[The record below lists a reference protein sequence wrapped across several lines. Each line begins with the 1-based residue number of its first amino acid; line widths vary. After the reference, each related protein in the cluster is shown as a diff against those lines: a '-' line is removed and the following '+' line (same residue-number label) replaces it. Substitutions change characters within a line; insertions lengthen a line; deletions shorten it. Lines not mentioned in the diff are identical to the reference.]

1 MQRLNINLNNEDITK
16 FLLSTRFL
24 FQNLNRVQFFD
35 LKGDLVGDTNILDLD
50 QTVFEKDD
58 QILEESIDGQK
69 FQTNKKID
77 NYNFKDSNKS
87 DREIIK
93 NYQGKPF
100 VFDNI
105 EKNNFFI
112 NTLSD
117 LRIDDT
123 RVGFI
128 KITEEANDILVAVKE
143 RKNFIL
149 RTVFAVGLV
158 ILIFSLFL
166 NKYILKP
173 IKFLVYFTESI
184 KNKSK
189 LNIDIDKL
197 FIRQDE

>member
-87 DREIIK
+87 DREIIR

-105 EKNNFFI
+105 QKNNFFI

-123 RVGFI
+123 RVGLY
-128 KITEEANDILVAVKE
+128 KDN
-143 RKNFIL
+143 R
-149 RTVFAVGLV
+149 R
-158 ILIFSLFL
+158 
-166 NKYILKP
+166 
-173 IKFLVYFTESI
+173 
-184 KNKSK
+184 SK
-189 LNIDIDKL
+189 
-197 FIRQDE
+197 